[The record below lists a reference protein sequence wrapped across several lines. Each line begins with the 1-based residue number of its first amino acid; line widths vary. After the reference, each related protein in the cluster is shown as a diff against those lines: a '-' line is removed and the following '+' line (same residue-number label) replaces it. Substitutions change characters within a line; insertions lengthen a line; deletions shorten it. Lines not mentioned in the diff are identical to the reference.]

1 MDGASDADCIRLSRS
16 YMRAL
21 GHLVYKQNIKLLRIV
36 SERENIPFDKLML
49 FLEEH
54 HRLENLSNNLLNTVG
69 D

>member
-1 MDGASDADCIRLSRS
+1 
-16 YMRAL
+16 MRAL

-36 SERENIPFDKLML
+36 SERENIPFDELLL

-54 HRLENLSNNLLNTVG
+54 HRFENLSNNLLNTDG